1 MSETNTSTIS
11 LPRILIAAPS
21 SGSGKTLFTCALLR
35 LLQRKGI
42 RVAAFKCGP
51 DYIDPMFHR
60 NVLGTPSRSL
70 DLYLAGEEGVCR
82 SLAAGCREANAEIA
96 VIEGVMGY
104 LDGTGESGM
113 TGSSCHLAA
122 ATKTPVILTVNARGM
137 SRSASALVKGFAEYG
152 EDRQIKGVF
161 LNRTSKAMAGS
172 IADWIAD
179 DTGLPVLASL
189 PQEEDLAFS
198 SRHLGLVEPGEIPD
212 LHKRIDRAADLLSET
227 MDLEKLLAIAQS
239 APELK
244 ISADPESRDSQIGDA
259 LSRVTIAVA
268 MDEAFSFYY
277 EDNLELLESYG
288 AQILRFSPIHD
299 SRLPD
304 ADGLLMGGGYPELWA
319 RELSANASMR
329 DSIRRAAEAGMP
341 ILAECGGFQYLQKEL
356 ETADGTTY
364 EMAGALDGRSA
375 MTGRLVRF
383 GYVELSAQEETASK
397 DKDSDTWRKAPWLDP
412 GQTIRGHEFHYS
424 DSTCNGEAFTAV
436 KPNGRKWDCM
446 VAKGRILAGYPH
458 LYYPSCPPLAER
470 FVNACRDF
478 RQERSGSKPGSSASG
493 V

>member
-1 MSETNTSTIS
+1 
-11 LPRILIAAPS
+11 
-21 SGSGKTLFTCALLR
+21 
-35 LLQRKGI
+35 
-42 RVAAFKCGP
+42 
-51 DYIDPMFHR
+51 
-60 NVLGTPSRSL
+60 
-70 DLYLAGEEGVCR
+70 
-82 SLAAGCREANAEIA
+82 

-104 LDGTGESGM
+104 LDGTGENGM

-172 IADWIAD
+172 IAYWIAD

-244 ISADPESRDSQIGDA
+244 ISADPESRDSQIGDD

-277 EDNLELLESYG
+277 EDNLELLASYG

-299 SRLPD
+299 SRIPD
-304 ADGLLMGGGYPELWA
+304 ADGLLLGGGYPELWA
-319 RELSANASMR
+319 EKLSSNKSMR
-329 DSIRRAAEAGMP
+329 TSIRSAAEAGMP
-341 ILAECGGFQYLQKEL
+341 ILAECGGFQYLQQEL
-356 ETADGTTY
+356 ETKDGAVY
-364 EMAGALDGRSA
+364 EMAGVLDGRSA
-375 MTGRLVRF
+375 MTGKLVRF
-383 GYVELSAQEETASK
+383 GYVALSAKEGTAGEIHGPAA
-397 DKDSDTWRKAPWLDP
+397 WRKTIYLDP

-424 DSTCNGEAFTAV
+424 DSTCNGDAFTAV
-436 KPNGRKWDCM
+436 KPNGRHWDCM

-470 FVNACRDF
+470 FVSACRDY
-478 RQERSGSKPGSSASG
+478 RQERSGTKAKSSASG

>member
-1 MSETNTSTIS
+1 
-11 LPRILIAAPS
+11 
-21 SGSGKTLFTCALLR
+21 
-35 LLQRKGI
+35 
-42 RVAAFKCGP
+42 
-51 DYIDPMFHR
+51 
-60 NVLGTPSRSL
+60 
-70 DLYLAGEEGVCR
+70 
-82 SLAAGCREANAEIA
+82 
-96 VIEGVMGY
+96 
-104 LDGTGESGM
+104 
-113 TGSSCHLAA
+113 
-122 ATKTPVILTVNARGM
+122 
-137 SRSASALVKGFAEYG
+137 
-152 EDRQIKGVF
+152 
-161 LNRTSKAMAGS
+161 
-172 IADWIAD
+172 
-179 DTGLPVLASL
+179 
-189 PQEEDLAFS
+189 
-198 SRHLGLVEPGEIPD
+198 
-212 LHKRIDRAADLLSET
+212 
-227 MDLEKLLAIAQS
+227 
-239 APELK
+239 
-244 ISADPESRDSQIGDA
+244 
-259 LSRVTIAVA
+259 

-304 ADGLLMGGGYPELWA
+304 ADGLLLGGGYPELWA

-364 EMAGALDGRSA
+364 EMAGALDGRSV

-383 GYVELSAQEETASK
+383 GYVELSAREETASK

-470 FVNACRDF
+470 LTPPHWGQTKRRLVKVNLAPQSSQLQGRGVSSISSF
-478 RQERSGSKPGSSASG
+478 APSASVPSASRLKHPLKVSISTQESSPKPSLREATRPAG
-493 V
+493 WSGCSALWERTLSQTSLSRPSAREASCTWQKAS